1 MSGPTTF
8 SYAQAAKGQKTAPA
22 NAQPT
27 TAQPDSHV
35 KDDASSVTT
44 GPDAA
49 ANTFSTT
56 SEISE
61 SAKSSQIDIEVAGAK
76 KTQDTL
82 VIYDAPTA
90 LSKDDT
96 SSTARD
102 ETPKTNAQSTTDKAT
117 RQSNR
122 SGETTDS
129 KKSRKGRKGKS
140 SEKEAENE
148 QAPVE
153 PEKEVVPVKLTEAP
167 QPAVNIWVQRAAA
180 AKARQPSIVASPL
193 ASADVPTKAGLVEAP
208 KTVNS
213 TETQTPDT
221 TRGPTKF
228 ADTRQSIDQSAR
240 KNPRGNRTSDKSEQ
254 SSKAPSAVEDATMWP
269 TPETAAAEDSKRKT
283 SETDQLS
290 KEKVDDGFKSMR
302 QKRDWKKVEI
312 TPTVVFNTPL
322 PQQRT
327 MNKVRGGG
335 QAGRSSASRGHAS
348 SISSEKGQVVAAS
361 DATATKEGADS
372 QGRSRED
379 APSRTNSVPVE
390 KIKKIAVEQQNQR
403 KQSVPSVNRGVGP
416 ADYTSRNETSKG
428 SKTESIQFT
437 RGEGPEGSR
446 KEGGFPGHKDS
457 KPRRGAHGNSRGGH
471 NGQQAFLSNGHGGT
485 RSNTYSPPNFTTG
498 FPPNQFGGSS
508 RGGRGRPVSLSNGF
522 KGPSNGAP
530 KMHQNTQSAS
540 SEYGQ
545 YPPAF
550 GHAPYPSHSDYNSV
564 NYPQL
569 VHDALKKQIEYY
581 FSESNLVKDMFLR
594 AHMDAQ
600 GFVPLDIIAE
610 FRRITT
616 IVGNLPRDFLRNA
629 CADSKEIDFVLGD
642 GHRELVRA
650 RENWQR
656 WVLEGDAKES
666 GRNPGPTSFEH
677 RSWHNTHLNSNYYVH
692 QPHSLPYTPYNPM
705 SPPAAFGP
713 PPFPGEMYSGY
724 MNGPRFPSAVNGSQ
738 VNGYATADNSPL
750 NASVP
755 EFSPVFGASNG
766 LDGTFSTVDW
776 MDQAIHAAQTITDEE
791 VSKLHM
797 VVQGQTVNSKEPSK
811 LPNGTS
817 NESEDDV
824 AAKANGVHIE
834 SDLPTTYVHPGFA
847 LVLAWIH

>member
-61 SAKSSQIDIEVAGAK
+61 SAKSSQIDIEVAGPK
-76 KTQDTL
+76 KTQET
-82 VIYDAPTA
+82 VGFSDAPTA
-90 LSKDDT
+90 ASKDDT
-96 SSTARD
+96 SSTTRD
-102 ETPKTNAQSTTDKAT
+102 ETPKHSAQSSTEKPT

-122 SGETTDS
+122 PGETTDS

-193 ASADVPTKAGLVEAP
+193 ASADAPTKTGLEAP
-208 KTVNS
+208 KTVNN
-213 TETQTPDT
+213 TEAQTVDT

-228 ADTRQSIDQSAR
+228 ADARQSIDQTAR
-240 KNPRGNRTSDKSEQ
+240 RNPRGNRVSDKSEQ
-254 SSKAPSAVEDATMWP
+254 SSSAPSAVEDATMWP

-290 KEKVDDGFKSMR
+290 KEKIEDGFKSMR

-312 TPTVVFNTPL
+312 TPSVVFNTPL

-348 SISSEKGQVVAAS
+348 SISSEKGQVATAA
-361 DATATKEGADS
+361 DATATKDGADA
-372 QGRSRED
+372 QGRPRED
-379 APSRTNSVPVE
+379 APSRANPVPAE
-390 KIKKIAVEQQNQR
+390 KIKRISAEQQNQR
-403 KQSVPSVNRGVGP
+403 KQSVPSVNRGIGP
-416 ADYTSRNETSKG
+416 AEYAPKNETSKG
-428 SKTESIQFT
+428 PKTDSVQLT
-437 RGEGPEGSR
+437 RGEGPESSR

-471 NGQQAFLSNGHGGT
+471 NGQQTFISNGHGGA
-485 RSNTYSPPNFTTG
+485 RSSTYSPPNFTTG
-498 FPPNQFGGSS
+498 FPPNQFGS

-530 KMHQNTQSAS
+530 KMHQNTQSTS

-550 GHAPYPSHSDYNSV
+550 GHAPYPSHTEYNGV

-581 FSESNLVKDMFLR
+581 FSESNLVKDRFLR

-600 GFVPLDIIAE
+600 GFVPLDVIAD

-616 IVGNLPRDFLRNA
+616 IVGSLPRDFLRNA

-642 GHRELVRA
+642 GHKELVRA
-650 RENWQR
+650 RENWQK
-656 WVLEGDAKES
+656 WVNEGDAKES
-666 GRNPGPTSFEH
+666 GRNPGPANFEY
-677 RSWHNTHLNSNYYVH
+677 RSWHNTHLNTNYYMH
-692 QPHSLPYTPYNPM
+692 QQHSLPYAPYNPM
-705 SPPAAFGP
+705 SPPAFGP
-713 PPFPGEMYSGY
+713 PPFPGEMYPGY

-738 VNGYATADNSPL
+738 VNGHTTADNSPL

-755 EFSPVFGASNG
+755 EFSPVYSTSNG
-766 LDGTFSTVDW
+766 LDGTFSTMDW

-797 VVQGQTVNSKEPSK
+797 VVQGQTVNSKESSK
-811 LPNGTS
+811 LSNGTS
-817 NESEDDV
+817 NEPGDT
-824 AAKANGVHIE
+824 AAVKTNGVHNE
-834 SDLPTTYVHPGFA
+834 SDLPTTYVHPYS
-847 LVLAWIH
+847 H